1 MTAARAVGGDTGS
14 GGGDSSSEDPVCA
27 LVDASQAEHARR
39 TLDRAGFLGSRA
51 FRTPDGRIAM
61 PLSEAGAQTLTDE
74 LASSMGVRILE
85 LSRLPL
91 TGRGAGDL
99 HARLHS
105 SALRALEAA
114 GVPAV
119 AALEALPASAMPHRW
134 EKLGDVVLFAPVGC
148 FAPDSAVASLAASA
162 QHALWS
168 CLAVALGAARL
179 GVQGRIAQE
188 GEAAA
193 ALQLQRAGAHVLQR
207 KSGARL
213 LWPEGADGWTE
224 HRCNGIVYG
233 LDVRCSMF
241 SSGNGTEKARV
252 ASLRCE
258 GETVVDL
265 YAGIGYFTLPYLVHA
280 RAAHLHACEW
290 DGDALAALRRN
301 LVGNGVAADRYTV
314 HPGDNAAS
322 AAAFAGVAHR
332 VNLGLIPSS
341 EAGWPVAVAALRP
354 EGGWL
359 HVHANVGSAEAD
371 EAAWS
376 EALLCTLRRHAEAA
390 GRQWDLSLVHLER
403 VKWYAPRV
411 RHVVADVMATPA
423 MS

>member
-1 MTAARAVGGDTGS
+1 MAAVAV
-14 GGGDSSSEDPVCA
+14 SEDPVCA
-27 LVDASQAEHARR
+27 LVEASEAEHARR
-39 TLDRAGFLGSRA
+39 TLDRAGLLGSRA
-51 FRTPDGRIAM
+51 FRAPDGRIAL
-61 PLSEAGAQTLTDE
+61 PLSEEGAQTLTDE
-74 LASSMGVRILE
+74 LASSMGVHIQE
-85 LSRLPL
+85 VARLPIV
-91 TGRGAGDL
+91 GRGGGDL

-114 GVPAV
+114 GVPPA
-119 AALEALPASAMPHRW
+119 AALVALPASALPRRW

-162 QHALWS
+162 QRALWS
-168 CLAVALGAARL
+168 CLALALGAARL

-188 GEAAA
+188 GEAAVL
-193 ALQLQRAGAHVLQR
+193 LQLQRAPAHVLQR

-224 HRCNGIVYG
+224 QRDNGIVYG

-241 SSGNGTEKARV
+241 SSGNGTEKRRV
-252 ASLRCE
+252 ANLRCE

-280 RAAHLHACEW
+280 HASYLHACEW
-290 DGDALAALRRN
+290 DEDALAALRRN
-301 LVGNGVAADRYTV
+301 LLSNGVAKRCTV
-314 HPGDNAAS
+314 HPGDNVAS

-341 EAGWPVAVAALRP
+341 EAGWPVAVAALRC

-390 GRQWDLSLVHLER
+390 GRQWNLRIMHLER

-411 RHVVADVMATPA
+411 RHVVADVLATAACNP
-423 MS
+423 